1 MFNILLKSI
10 REFLKNCF
18 MSFESSP
25 AQISSHFLCWY
36 SRIKL
41 KQFFKVAPIYSILT
55 LTLVSSKWVIN
66 GITLV
71 NNLWGPCRH
80 FIMAIRVNSLQYF
93 ATKPGRIAAEP
104 KSPCSFWTKICS
116 VLYST
121 VSCSFKGCTS
131 AVPVQL
137 VDRGSGF
144 ISNTIYLKNSVKYR
158 IFMWK
163 LKIIGEI
170 PVFKSDHFCILCI
183 IFLFEFSITASIN

>member
-18 MSFESSP
+18 ISFESSP

-55 LTLVSSKWVIN
+55 LTLVPSKWVIN

-93 ATKPGRIAAEP
+93 ATKPGRTAAEP
-104 KSPCSFWTKICS
+104 KSPCSLWTKVCS
-116 VLYST
+116 VLYRT

-131 AVPVQL
+131 AVPVLL
-137 VDRGSGF
+137 VERGSGF
-144 ISNTIYLKNSVKYR
+144 ISSTIYLKKYS
-158 IFMWK
+158 IFIPWK
-163 LKIIGEI
+163 LKIVGEI
-170 PVFKSDHFCILCI
+170 PVFKSDHFCCILCI
-183 IFLFEFSITASIN
+183 IFIFEFYL